1 MFRGPDRAALLGGSA
16 ITGVTG
22 LISGGYAG
30 SYAGT
35 PGAYAMGPNIS
46 FSLITSAGTYQY
58 GSSFVSGSSGSYT
71 LGGSWTQTAGS
82 GGSSSYQIY
91 SAVAAAEIDG
101 SVVPKAGFVIA
112 GLFWLLMQRRRQ
124 GASLDA

>member
-1 MFRGPDRAALLGGSA
+1 MFRGPDRAGLLGGSA

-22 LISGGYAG
+22 LISGGFAG

-35 PGAYAMGPNIS
+35 PGAYAMGD
-46 FSLITSAGTYQY
+46 
-58 GSSFVSGSSGSYT
+58 
-71 LGGSWTQTAGS
+71 SWTQTAGS